1 MGLIL
6 WFWRCP
12 TPRIDAADD
21 GLAATVNVN
30 VLDSYLLLALAAV
43 PVQSFEQRRV
53 CPRELVRLGQIF
65 ASALE
70 GLLAAAGKD

>member
-21 GLAATVNVN
+21 GLAATVNAKTQPFARS
-30 VLDSYLLLALAAV
+30 LFRARSRSTTFPPQAAQHA
-43 PVQSFEQRRV
+43 PRVQEAHFQQSVTCRR
-53 CPRELVRLGQIF
+53 
-65 ASALE
+65 
-70 GLLAAAGKD
+70 